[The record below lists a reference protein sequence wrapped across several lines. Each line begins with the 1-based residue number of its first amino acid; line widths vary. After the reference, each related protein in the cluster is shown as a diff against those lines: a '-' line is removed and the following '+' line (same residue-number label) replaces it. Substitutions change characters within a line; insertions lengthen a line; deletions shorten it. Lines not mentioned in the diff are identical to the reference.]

1 MNELSRHIE
10 ILLLD
15 NDCVIVP
22 GFGGFVAH
30 HVPAEYVEHVFMPPC
45 RTIGFNPQ
53 LKHNDYLL
61 AQSFVE
67 AYDISTPEAIRRIE
81 KEVEEIKQII
91 AIEGQCDFDGIGTL
105 RLDAGEK
112 ITFSPCK
119 AGLLTPSLYALS
131 SFAIDE
137 LAQQTTTA
145 EFFTAEETSPVQER
159 HSAIIAR
166 MSAMKKAAAAILI
179 LVLFT
184 LSILPAGKGSTGIE
198 QSSVVNASYFTAKQT
213 KQPTGTWAPQYHKS
227 GNSAELQTEEA
238 PKQGVLQN
246 AAQNNEALGAQ
257 STQEAEEAAPKS
269 VPAWTI
275 VMASKITE
283 KGAEDYVM
291 NLMAAGYDK
300 AEQYGS
306 GSSRRVI
313 YGRYATEQQAVEEL
327 RSLRETDE
335 AFKDCWTMK
344 IN

>member
-91 AIEGQCDFDGIGTL
+91 AIEGQCYFDGIGIL
-105 RLDAGEK
+105 SLDAGEK

-137 LAQQTTTA
+137 LAQQATA
-145 EFFTAEETSPVQER
+145 ADVLLSDEETDSVQER

-166 MSAMKKAAAAILI
+166 MSAIKKAAAAILI

-213 KQPTGTWAPQYHKS
+213 QQSPLAKPVVAVQKQQPGEA
-227 GNSAELQTEEA
+227 TE
-238 PKQGVLQN
+238 QGVLQDV
-246 AAQNNEALGAQ
+246 AQGNEAQGGQ
-257 STQEAEEAAPKS
+257 SAKEAEAAAPQPA
-269 VPAWTI
+269 PAWTI
-275 VMASKITE
+275 VMASKITQQ
-283 KGAEDYVM
+283 GAEDYVM

-300 AEQYGS
+300 VEQYGS
-306 GSSRRVI
+306 GSSLRVI
-313 YGRYATEQQAVEEL
+313 YGRYATEQQAIEEL

>member
-22 GFGGFVAH
+22 GLGGFVAH

-81 KEVEEIKQII
+81 KEVEEIRQLIS
-91 AIEGQCDFDGIGTL
+91 IEGQCDFDGIGTL

-131 SFAIDE
+131 SFAIEE
-137 LAQQTTTA
+137 LTQQTTNA
-145 EFFTAEETSPVQER
+145 EYLADEDTCPVQER

-166 MSAMKKAAAAILI
+166 MSAIKKAAAAILI

-198 QSSVVNASYFTAKQT
+198 QSSVVNASYFTTKQTRQSPLAKQAT
-213 KQPTGTWAPQYHKS
+213 VVKTQPAQEENAPDNEVMQAKAQ
-227 GNSAELQTEEA
+227 GNET
-238 PKQGVLQN
+238 
-246 AAQNNEALGAQ
+246 LGRESRQ
-257 STQEAEEAAPKS
+257 DGEAATP
-269 VPAWTI
+269 VTPAYTI

-291 NLMAAGYDK
+291 NLRASGYDK

-306 GSSRRVI
+306 GSSLRVI
-313 YGRYATEQQAVEEL
+313 YGRYATEQQAVQEL